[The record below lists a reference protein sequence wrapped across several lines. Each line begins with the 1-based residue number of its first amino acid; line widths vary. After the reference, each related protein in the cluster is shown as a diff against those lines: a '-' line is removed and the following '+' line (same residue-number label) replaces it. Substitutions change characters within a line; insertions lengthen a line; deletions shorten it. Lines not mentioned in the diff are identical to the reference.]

1 MGKKTCSTT
10 FGTKIS
16 LTKILLVTKLKCEDK
31 KHREE
36 KEEEKEVEEA
46 WRTKKNP
53 PRYYGQVFLYKGKKI
68 KSKNQKTFEFSFSI
82 TQEKHVAIL
91 LLLLL
96 FILFLGFFSHSRPT
110 FGVKG

>member
-46 WRTKKNP
+46 
-53 PRYYGQVFLYKGKKI
+53 
-68 KSKNQKTFEFSFSI
+68 
-82 TQEKHVAIL
+82 
-91 LLLLL
+91 
-96 FILFLGFFSHSRPT
+96 
-110 FGVKG
+110 